1 MRTTRSSKKSFT
13 DQAAEI
19 VEQVSPHVEAAR
31 DRIVND
37 YLPAAQSVLADARDA
52 AQDAAVQV
60 EKSTRKRRKKAA
72 KNARAKAR
80 ELVDT
85 AVAAAPAGMP
95 LVEKVQSKPKR
106 KKRFLLL
113 LALLGAGAIVAKR
126 LRGETPTAAPYAPP
140 RPAPTPRP
148 APVSE
153 DTVST
158 PVPPAPP
165 VQHFEP
171 DPAEGGVSD
180 AGPGGVAE
188 EGTTDAGGAFLDE
201 VIADSQE
208 EPGKVTT
215 PDQPAEVED
224 VSGPKSR
231 KG

>member
-37 YLPAAQSVLADARDA
+37 YLPAAQSVLSDARDA
-52 AQDAAVQV
+52 AQDAATQV

-72 KNARAKAR
+72 KKARAKAR
-80 ELVDT
+80 DLVDT

-126 LRGETPTAAPYAPP
+126 LRGEAPAPYAPP

-158 PVPPAPP
+158 AVPPAPP
-165 VQHFEP
+165 EQHFEP
-171 DPAEGGVSD
+171 DPTEGEATD

-224 VSGPKSR
+224 VTGPRSR
-231 KG
+231 KA